1 MNKISSLNDINGK
14 TSSFPPLTD
23 VRKVRLRE
31 FKLFTNDHKNGGS
44 GIQNQEVKIQTQV
57 QSSFLLNHKF
67 LVPNQSHQYLRKFFS
82 GTAPFFPP

>member
-1 MNKISSLNDINGK
+1 MLYSRDEEMNAKQKKRLTQAYSIN
-14 TSSFPPLTD
+14 
-23 VRKVRLRE
+23 
-31 FKLFTNDHKNGGS
+31 S

>member
-1 MNKISSLNDINGK
+1 MSIKSLHFSKDLARRTAFISKDSRNKISSLNDINGK

-44 GIQNQEVKIQTQV
+44 GIQNQVTLTPGPSILPYV
-57 QSSFLLNHKF
+57 
-67 LVPNQSHQYLRKFFS
+67 R
-82 GTAPFFPP
+82 